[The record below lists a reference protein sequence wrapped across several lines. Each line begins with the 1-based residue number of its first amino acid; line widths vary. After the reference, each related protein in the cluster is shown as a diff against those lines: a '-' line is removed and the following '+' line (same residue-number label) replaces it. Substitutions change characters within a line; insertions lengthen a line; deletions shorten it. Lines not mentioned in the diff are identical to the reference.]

1 MWKAFGIHIKNKLT
15 FELHVRSLFKKTSQQ
30 LNAFARTACSLKF
43 DQRKLLLDTLIISQF
58 SYALVVWMFHN
69 QKLNNYINRIHER
82 ALRIVYQDHN
92 PTLDELLAKVG
103 SFKIHERNLLKFI
116 IEIFKS
122 KMKLALNIKNE
133 VFDIT
138 DALILEKN
146 EMI

>member
-1 MWKAFGIHIKNKLT
+1 MWKAFGIHINNKLI
-15 FELHVRSLFKKTSQQ
+15 FELRVRSLCKKTSQQ

-43 DQRKLLLDTLIISQF
+43 DQRKLLLDTLIIPQF
-58 SYALVVWMFHN
+58 SYAPVVWMFHN

-82 ALRIVYQDHN
+82 ALRIGYQDHN

-103 SFKIHERNLLKFI
+103 SFKIHKRNLLKFI

>member
-1 MWKAFGIHIKNKLT
+1 
-15 FELHVRSLFKKTSQQ
+15 
-30 LNAFARTACSLKF
+30 
-43 DQRKLLLDTLIISQF
+43 
-58 SYALVVWMFHN
+58 MFHS

-103 SFKIHERNLLKFI
+103 SSKIHERNLLKFI

-138 DALILEKN
+138 DALILGKN